1 MKKILLLLF
10 AGTIFSCGTTNKL
23 STKVQ
28 EEQMI
33 VTRKYIGNFIEYY
46 HTSPDLV
53 GGEDLIWIR
62 TSVYNTFGR
71 ISAYSKTCKFS
82 AGEKIYLKPT
92 YSTPENFGYWE
103 YEIENDDSV
112 SYKISDYRFENNAFV
127 RTRSL

>member
-10 AGTIFSCGTTNKL
+10 AGTIFSCGTTNNL
-23 STKVQ
+23 STIVQ

-62 TSVYNTFGR
+62 TSVFNTFGR

-82 AGEKIYLKPT
+82 PGEKIYLKPT
-92 YSTPENFGYWE
+92 SSTPDNFGYWE
-103 YEIENDDSV
+103 YQIENDDSV

-127 RTRSL
+127 HTRSL